1 MPINI
6 KAVKKIMINKGIV
19 PGDLAEKMNLS
30 KSRIS
35 RLLNEDVPN
44 SQIKTIH
51 SLAKALDVKPE
62 DILKEG

>member
-44 SQIKTIH
+44 SQIKTI
-51 SLAKALDVKPE
+51 AWII
-62 DILKEG
+62 ILWQ